1 MKTMS
6 QFLVQP
12 SWRLIITDLGLNVG
26 HVLRSAQLPADL
38 FSREEAYLSTTQYF
52 KLWQATGQLLGNAND
67 LPLRIAQSVAIESFS
82 PLVFACMCSANLNVA
97 LKRLAEFKSLLG
109 PMTLHVEENET
120 HTCARLRFY
129 DTETPVPTMIAATE
143 LVFFTQLARTATRQM
158 IVPSRLALQELPSD
172 LTPYNQ
178 YFGRPIEQGADITIA
193 FSKADAERPFLTENS
208 PMWQFFEP
216 TLRKKLS
223 ELTQHSTTAEKVK
236 SVLLELLPSGRSSM
250 DAVAKTLAMSVRS
263 LQRHLHSENL
273 HFQEVLHQTR
283 KDLAQHYL
291 RKSHIS
297 LNEIAYLLGFHDSQS
312 FARAF
317 KQWQGQTPLAF
328 RKQK

>member
-1 MKTMS
+1 MS
-6 QFLVQP
+6 HFLVQP

-38 FSREEAYLSTTQYF
+38 FSREEAYLSTAQYF
-52 KLWQATGQLLGNAND
+52 KLWQATGQLVGNAND

-109 PMTLHVEENET
+109 PMTLHVEEDET
-120 HTCARLRFY
+120 HTCAQLRFCH
-129 DTETPVPTMIAATE
+129 TETPVPTIIAATE
-143 LVFFTQLARTATRQM
+143 LVFFTQLARIATRQM
-158 IVPSRLALQELPSD
+158 IVPSSLALQELPSD
-172 LTPYNQ
+172 LTPYTQ
-178 YFGRPIEQGADITIA
+178 YFGRPIEPGTDITIA
-193 FSKADAERPFLTENS
+193 FSKVDAECPFLTENS
-208 PMWQFFEP
+208 PVWQFFEP
-216 TLRKKLS
+216 TLRKQLS
-223 ELTQHSTTAEKVK
+223 ELTQHSTTAERVK
-236 SVLLELLPSGRSSM
+236 SVLLELLPTGRSSI

-291 RKSHIS
+291 KKSHIS

-317 KQWQGQTPLAF
+317 KKWQGQTPLAF